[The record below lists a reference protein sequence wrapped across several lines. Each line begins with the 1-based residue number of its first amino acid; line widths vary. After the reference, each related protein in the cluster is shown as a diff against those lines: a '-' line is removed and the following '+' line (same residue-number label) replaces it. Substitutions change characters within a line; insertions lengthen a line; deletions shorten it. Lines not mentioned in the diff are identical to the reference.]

1 MATLDAHD
9 DQLRAEA
16 LERLR
21 KRSEFWTHLAIYLM
35 INAFIVAIWFF
46 ATGGGFFWPMFP
58 LFGWGIG
65 LVFHGWD
72 TFRRPPSEERIRREI
87 QRLHP
92 GGAG

>member
-1 MATLDAHD
+1 MATLDTHD
-9 DQLRAEA
+9 NQLRAEA

-21 KRSEFWTHLAIYLM
+21 KRSEFWTHLALYLM
-35 INAFIVAIWFF
+35 INAFIVAIWYF
-46 ATGGGFFWPMFP
+46 AGGGGFFWPMFP